1 METEKRLTER
11 IMKIT
16 TQILEKHPELSKI
29 LDEMSISIPD
39 EKKPEINVRAL
50 KDYYSSLEKLL
61 KETTLK
67 KTEAHLSTNTIQPG
81 K

>member
-16 TQILEKHPELSKI
+16 TQILEKHPELSKF
-29 LDEMSISIPD
+29 LDEMSITIPD
-39 EKKPEINVRAL
+39 EKKPKINVQAL

-67 KTEAHLSTNTIQPG
+67 KTEADLSANTIQPG